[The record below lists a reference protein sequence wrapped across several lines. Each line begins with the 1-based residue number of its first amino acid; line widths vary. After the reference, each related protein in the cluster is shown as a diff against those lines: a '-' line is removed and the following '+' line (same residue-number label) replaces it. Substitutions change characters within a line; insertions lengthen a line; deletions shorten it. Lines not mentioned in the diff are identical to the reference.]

1 MTARHA
7 TELLYDSEAALRL
20 VDSAIEDLR
29 TLPCT
34 TGTGEEPTANA
45 NLRDILSSSGSLDL
59 DSLSQILAQ
68 SYGEVVRVL
77 GSLRES
83 RTVLERTAVEQLHQT
98 HDKLRE
104 VSNATQVAATDILD
118 GLDRAAALV
127 DDMDAR
133 AKDGD
138 ANGGADLRNKLRDEL
153 FSLMGCMQFQD
164 ITTQQ
169 LTYASSVLTDIES
182 RLSRLATLLDPTGLP
197 VAAVAPGS
205 SAPMTLD
212 PKASMDN
219 AESRQA
225 VADRIFDRSPNGG
238 HVIPSS

>member
-7 TELLYDSEAALRL
+7 NELLYDSEAALRL

-29 TLPCT
+29 TLPRT
-34 TGTGEEPTANA
+34 MGSAAEPTTNG
-45 NLRDILSSSGSLDL
+45 NLRDILSASGSLDL
-59 DSLSQILAQ
+59 VGLSQILAQ
-68 SYGEVVRVL
+68 SYGEIVKVL

-104 VSNATQVAATDILD
+104 VTSATQVAATDILD
-118 GLDRAAALV
+118 GLDRAVALV

-138 ANGGADLRNKLRDEL
+138 AHSGADLRNRLRDEL

-169 LTYASSVLTDIES
+169 LTYASSVLTELES
-182 RLSRLATLLDPTGLP
+182 RLSQLATILDPTGLQ
-197 VAAVAPGS
+197 VAAAATVSPAS
-205 SAPMTLD
+205 SGPVRFD
-212 PKASMDN
+212 PRASMDN

-225 VADRIFDRSPNGG
+225 VADQIFDRSRA
-238 HVIPSS
+238 

>member
-29 TLPCT
+29 TLPR
-34 TGTGEEPTANA
+34 TGAVAEPTANG
-45 NLRDILSSSGSLDL
+45 NLRDMLPASGSVDL
-59 DSLSQILAQ
+59 MGLSEILAQ
-68 SYGEVVRVL
+68 SYGEIVKVL

-104 VSNATQVAATDILD
+104 VTNATQVAATDILD
-118 GLDRAAALV
+118 GLDRAVALV

-138 ANGGADLRNKLRDEL
+138 ADGGADLRGKLRDEL

-169 LTYASSVLTDIES
+169 LTYASSVLTGLES
-182 RLSRLATLLDPTGLP
+182 RLAQLATILDPTGLQ
-197 VAAVAPGS
+197 VASRAAVPPAS
-205 SAPMTLD
+205 SGPVTFD
-212 PKASMDN
+212 PRASMDD

-225 VADRIFDRSPNGG
+225 VADQIFDRSRA
-238 HVIPSS
+238 

>member
-7 TELLYDSEAALRL
+7 NELLYDSEAALRL

-29 TLPCT
+29 TLPRT
-34 TGTGEEPTANA
+34 TGTVAERTANG
-45 NLRDILSSSGSLDL
+45 NVRDILSSSGSLDL
-59 DSLSQILAQ
+59 VGLSQILAQ
-68 SYGEVVRVL
+68 SYGEIVKVL

-83 RTVLERTAVEQLHQT
+83 RTVLERTAVEKLHHT

-118 GLDRAAALV
+118 GLDRAVALV
-127 DDMDAR
+127 DDMDSK

-138 ANGGADLRNKLRDEL
+138 ADRGADLRNRLREEL

-169 LTYASSVLTDIES
+169 LTYASSVLTEIES
-182 RLSRLATLLDPTGLP
+182 RLSQLATILDPTGLQ
-197 VAAVAPGS
+197 VAALAPGS
-205 SAPMTLD
+205 SGPVTFDAM
-212 PKASMDN
+212 ASMDN

-225 VADRIFDRSPNGG
+225 VADQIFERKT
-238 HVIPSS
+238 